1 MGKGGGSS
9 PSGRAGEI
17 GIEILVLLSYILSH
31 PEEVNDVRKIVRSV

>member
-9 PSGRAGEI
+9 HSGRAGEI
-17 GIEILVLLSYILSH
+17 GIEILVLTIMLSH